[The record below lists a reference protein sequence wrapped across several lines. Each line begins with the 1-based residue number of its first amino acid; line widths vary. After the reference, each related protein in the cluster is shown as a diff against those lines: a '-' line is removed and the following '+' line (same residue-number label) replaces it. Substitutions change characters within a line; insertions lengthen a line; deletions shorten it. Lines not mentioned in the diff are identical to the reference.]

1 MLRCANFNRF
11 CSFWPW
17 FSLTFFQKFGIGLV
31 WLRYDGQRRLWLQAG
46 LQLGLQVRHQGVL
59 QGLRWTQVE
68 SSMSQQVS
76 MVSIEV
82 QGWFQETLLPIYCS
96 ELKTWKSFQGHLSLT
111 LMQVKLVE
119 VTVIHYFSNYSPP
132 CICRYI
138 KVLQDFMYA
147 RKNAFSVL
155 T

>member
-1 MLRCANFNRF
+1 MFILTLI
-11 CSFWPW
+11 
-17 FSLTFFQKFGIGLV
+17 FSDIFSKIWYWVGMTQV
-31 WLRYDGQRRLWLQAG
+31 WWSKKVMTSSWTSTRTSGG
-46 LQLGLQVRHQGVL
+46 HQGVL